1 MPYIRKPTIA
11 AINGMAFGGGL
22 ELALMC
28 DILLASKNAKIG
40 LPEVSLGIMPGS
52 GGTVRLTKA
61 TGKSKA
67 MQMVLTGDSI
77 DAQEALER
85 KVISNVYNSQ
95 EELLQGA
102 KQLARKIASKP
113 MFTLGLIKMQLS
125 NVSQMTEKAGVDAER
140 TQTISAYGDPDLKQR
155 TQEFLMRNKK

>member
-1 MPYIRKPTIA
+1 MPHIRKPTIA

-28 DILLASKNAKIG
+28 DILLASKYAKIG

-67 MQMVLTGDSI
+67 M
-77 DAQEALER
+77 
-85 KVISNVYNSQ
+85 
-95 EELLQGA
+95 
-102 KQLARKIASKP
+102 
-113 MFTLGLIKMQLS
+113 
-125 NVSQMTEKAGVDAER
+125 
-140 TQTISAYGDPDLKQR
+140 
-155 TQEFLMRNKK
+155 

>member
-52 GGTVRLTKA
+52 GGTVRLTRA

-85 KVISNVYNSQ
+85 KVISKVYNSS
-95 EELLQGA
+95 EELMQGA
-102 KQLARKIASKP
+102 KQLASKIASKP
-113 MFTLGLIKMQLS
+113 LFTLGLIKTQLN
-125 NVSQMTEKAGVDAER
+125 NVS
-140 TQTISAYGDPDLKQR
+140 
-155 TQEFLMRNKK
+155 